1 MSPSP
6 EADLEFLGVPAED
19 IPLVLAAPGGAEVQA
34 HCRELLES
42 TAPVAWPNVDGYFYV
57 LVFLA
62 ALPAVRAQHAALG
75 IPEHI
80 SRATLA
86 DLGNKMAI
94 YRRSHGVGGLD
105 RQSWLIRHFRG
116 TLYRLGRLQ
125 FDMLGPDLDV
135 HIPEDGP
142 LSPAACDE
150 SFGAARPFFARHFGN
165 TYRSAV
171 CRSWL
176 LDRQLAEY
184 LPETSNIVRF
194 QRRFKPTGAVEDGDH
209 DILEFVFRRHPADL
223 GELPQKTALQRA
235 IVTHLRRGGHWRIES
250 GVTELS

>member
-1 MSPSP
+1 LSPSP
-6 EADLEFLGVPAED
+6 EAGLEFLGVPPED
-19 IPLVLAAPGGAEVQA
+19 IGLVLTAPVGEEVAAR
-34 HCRELLES
+34 CRELLES

-57 LVFLA
+57 HVFLA

-75 IPEHI
+75 IPDHI

-94 YRRSHGVGGLD
+94 FRRTHGVGGLD
-105 RQSWLIRHFRG
+105 RQSWLSRHFRG

-142 LSPAACDE
+142 LDPAGCDE
-150 SFGAARPFFARHFGN
+150 SFGAARPFFARYFGN
-165 TYRSAV
+165 TYRSAI

-176 LDRQLAEY
+176 LDDQLAEY
-184 LPETSNIVRF
+184 LPETSNIIRF
-194 QRRFKPTGAVEDGDH
+194 QRRFRATGQVEDGDH
-209 DILEFVFRRHPADL
+209 DILEFVFRRHPDDL
-223 GELPQKTALQRA
+223 GELPQRTGLQRA
-235 IVTHLRRGGHWRIES
+235 IVAHLQAGRHWRITS
-250 GVTELS
+250 GVTELP

>member
-1 MSPSP
+1 LSPSP
-6 EADLEFLGVPAED
+6 EAGLEFLGVPPED
-19 IPLVLAAPGGAEVQA
+19 IPLVLSAPAGPEVQA

-42 TAPVAWPNVDGYFYV
+42 SAPVAWPNVDGYFYV

-75 IPEHI
+75 IADHI

-105 RQSWLIRHFRG
+105 RQSWLVRHFRG

-150 SFGAARPFFARHFGN
+150 SFGAARAFFARHFGN
-165 TYRSAV
+165 TYARAV

-176 LDRQLAEY
+176 LDEQLAEY
-184 LPETSNIVRF
+184 LPATSNIIRF
-194 QRRFKPTGAVEDGDH
+194 QRRFTPTGPVEDGDH
-209 DILEFVFRRHPADL
+209 DILEFVFRRHPTDL
-223 GELPQKTALQRA
+223 SELPQETALQRA
-235 IVTHLRRGGHWRIES
+235 IVTHLREKKHWRIAS
-250 GVTELS
+250 GVIHLP